1 MVTVLGGTVFTILG
15 FVGTALFG
23 QVGTFA
29 VAIAGLVMSG
39 MLWQQAA
46 KTDAIG

>member
-29 VAIAGLVMSG
+29 IAVVGIVVSG
-39 MLWQQAA
+39 MLWKQTV
-46 KTDAIG
+46 KTNAIG